1 MTRPILYVYDGK
13 MTHVGIDAVV
23 RRQLTALTEQARLEV
38 ELVSRRQ
45 SHIAGVTDR
54 ARLYSAANLISW
66 MPRKVYYGARR
77 RLLSMRGRNIL
88 RRRDYGAVI
97 SWPQR
102 ALHVFRAAKQRGIR
116 TILNCDIVHFATRLS
131 KKRVFRWPEFS
142 IDEQNEEYDL
152 ADAIL
157 LPSEYSRQTFLD
169 FGVPTS
175 KLIVIGRGVDTEL
188 YRPSP
193 AFNNTG
199 NGDGESR
206 PFRVLFCG
214 RVGERKGIRQ
224 VVDAW
229 RAASIPNA
237 ELWVAGEVDP
247 ESEAFVHGVR
257 DPNIRFRGFRRDL
270 PELVPQCDVQI
281 LLSRME
287 GMTKS
292 LLEGAACGL
301 ATIATAE
308 TGFPFEEGI
317 NGFAVKRTDIET
329 VAARLTLLA
338 NDRSRCVEMGRLGR
352 LTILENYT
360 WARFNERFLSA
371 VEPLMANKESW
382 ELIGAR

>member
-1 MTRPILYVYDGK
+1 MTPPVLYVYDGK

-23 RRQLTALTEQARLEV
+23 RRQLKALTEEAQLDV
-38 ELVSRRQ
+38 ELISRGRSQ
-45 SHIAGVTDR
+45 MAGVTDR
-54 ARLYSAANLISW
+54 ARYYSAANLISW
-66 MPRKVYYGARR
+66 LPRKVYYGARR
-77 RLLSMRGRNIL
+77 RLHAMRARKSL
-88 RRRDYGAVI
+88 RRREYSAVI

-102 ALHVFRAAKQRGIR
+102 ALHAFREAKERGIP

-157 LPSEYSRQTFLD
+157 VPSEYSRQTFLD
-169 FGVPTS
+169 FGIPAS
-175 KLIVIGRGVDTEL
+175 KLIVIGRGVDTDV
-188 YRPSP
+188 YRPAP
-193 AFNNTG
+193 AFDVN
-199 NGDGESR
+199 DRRECR

-224 VVDAW
+224 VIDAW

-270 PELVPQCDVQI
+270 AEIVPQCDVQI

-301 ATIATAE
+301 ATIATIE
-308 TGFPFEEGI
+308 TGFPFEEGV
-317 NGFAVKRTDIET
+317 NGFAVKRTDLET

-338 NDRSRCVEMGRLGR
+338 EDRNRCREMGRRGR
-352 LTILENYT
+352 LSILEHYT

-371 VEPLMANKESW
+371 VELLTVKKDSL
-382 ELIGAR
+382 ELAGAR

>member
-1 MTRPILYVYDGK
+1 MTPPVLYVYDGK
-13 MTHVGIDAVV
+13 MTKVGIDAVV
-23 RRQLTALTEQARLEV
+23 RRQLAALTEEAHLDV
-38 ELVSRRQ
+38 ELVSRGR
-45 SHIAGVTDR
+45 SHIPGVIDKPR
-54 ARLYSAANLISW
+54 YYSAANLISW
-66 MPRKVYYGARR
+66 LPRKIYYGARR
-77 RLLSMRGRNIL
+77 RLHSIRGKNMV
-88 RRRDYGAVI
+88 RRHDYSAVI

-102 ALHVFRAAKQRGIR
+102 ALHVFREAKKRGIP
-116 TILNCDIVHFATRLS
+116 TLLNCDIVHFATRLS

-142 IDEQNEEYDL
+142 INEQNEEYEL

-157 LPSEYSRQTFLD
+157 VPSDYSRQTFLD
-169 FGVPTS
+169 FGIPAK
-175 KLIVIGRGVDTEL
+175 KLVVIGRGVDTDL
-188 YRPSP
+188 YCP
-193 AFNNTG
+193 APDF
-199 NGDGESR
+199 DADVPKESR

-224 VVDAW
+224 VIDAW

-257 DPNIRFRGFRRDL
+257 DLNIRFRGFRRDL
-270 PELVPQCDVQI
+270 ADLVPQCDVQI

-301 ATIATAE
+301 ATIATVE
-308 TGFPFEEGI
+308 TGFPFEEGV

-329 VAARLTLLA
+329 VAARLNLLA
-338 NDRSRCVEMGRLGR
+338 NDRKRCREMGRRGR
-352 LTILENYT
+352 LAVLESYT

-371 VEPLMANKESW
+371 VEPFTAKKTSL
-382 ELIGAR
+382 ELAGQR